1 MGNTAVVT
9 VMACVVMA
17 SGAGKTMVT
26 QCSCGT
32 CCGKH
37 PWWNLPQGTGTIVRS
52 LRLEVGCEN
61 RQAAKIKDVLEE
73 WWGAWMLSTGPRG
86 LSLCSLPHDASRM
99 PFSLSHD
106 AQHALIKP
114 GCPCGFD
121 GCLPQRSLENRKF
134 SAHFWYSLWGHS
146 TILNRRLQSWWSNSV
161 SGALEN

>member
-1 MGNTAVVT
+1 
-9 VMACVVMA
+9 MA
-17 SGAGKTMVT
+17 SGAGKAMVT
-26 QCSCGT
+26 QCSCST

-52 LRLEVGCEN
+52 LRLQVGCEN

-73 WWGAWMLSTGPRG
+73 WWGTWMPSTGPRG

-99 PFSLSHD
+99 PLSLSHD

-121 GCLPQRSLENRKF
+121 GYLPQGSLENRKLSVHF
-134 SAHFWYSLWGHS
+134 RSHSASLWANHHGARAWCQS
-146 TILNRRLQSWWSNSV
+146 VPESWLVWYRLRQMV
-161 SGALEN
+161 GIDFIC